1 MNPLTDFIFI
11 ASWVAL
17 FVLAI
22 RSIVKGWSMMREPE
36 PMKDYRKGTWTTE
49 VQKPIHPE
57 MKDVKPGEQL
67 LGVTFEQ
74 KTECDLEEYKALQ
87 ERINQLKLELESDD
101 DDDDD
106 GDVPAIIKR

>member
-74 KTECDLEEYKALQ
+74 RTECNLEEYRALQ
-87 ERINQLKLELESDD
+87 DRINELKLELESDEE

-106 GDVPAIIKR
+106 GGLIVRK